1 MIQAL
6 KIRNREVITRLDL
19 MAKTVYKQPASYNQA
34 PKPNITLA
42 RLRTAMA
49 ANDGKHELTNNID
62 YVGRES
68 PDGGADFG
76 RLRNIFRN
84 IICSK
89 TGTQQWYW
97 DTYMAQVP
105 YWGWTGWNNSK
116 GKGKMFLRF
125 IHNSGRGE
133 TRYVSKGRYKK
144 IPDQHS
150 VYNADW
156 TLLIGE
162 QDGLD
167 DWMADR
173 NYNKKPRCVL
183 ELAIPSTNK
192 VAWQEAC
199 DYVNSV

>member
-34 PKPNITLA
+34 PKPDITLA
-42 RLRTAMA
+42 KLRAAMKV
-49 ANDGKHELTNNID
+49 NNGKIETTNNVD
-62 YVGRES
+62 WVDR
-68 PDGGADFG
+68 DGVIGTDLQ
-76 RLRNIFRN
+76 RLRNIFRT
-84 IICSK
+84 IIVTR
-89 TGTQQWYW
+89 TGSSNWYW
-97 DTYMAQVP
+97 DSYMAQVP

-162 QDGLD
+162 QDGID

>member
-1 MIQAL
+1 
-6 KIRNREVITRLDL
+6 
-19 MAKTVYKQPASYNQA
+19 
-34 PKPNITLA
+34 
-42 RLRTAMA
+42 
-49 ANDGKHELTNNID
+49 
-62 YVGRES
+62 
-68 PDGGADFG
+68 
-76 RLRNIFRN
+76 
-84 IICSK
+84 
-89 TGTQQWYW
+89 
-97 DTYMAQVP
+97 
-105 YWGWTGWNNSK
+105 
-116 GKGKMFLRF
+116 MFLRF

-162 QDGLD
+162 QDGID

>member
-42 RLRTAMA
+42 KLRTAMA
-49 ANDGKHELTNNID
+49 ANDGKMEITNNID

-68 PDGGADFG
+68 VDGKTDLG

-89 TGTQQWYW
+89 TGSQKWYW

-105 YWGWTGWNNSK
+105 YWGWTGWQNSK
-116 GKGKMFLRF
+116 GKGKLFLRF

-150 VYNADW
+150 NYNADW

-162 QDGLD
+162 QDGID

-173 NYNKKPRCVL
+173 NYNKKPRCVI

-192 VAWQEAC
+192 VAWEEAC
-199 DYVNSV
+199 EFVNSV

>member
-19 MAKTVYKQPASYNQA
+19 MARTVYKQPASYNQA
-34 PKPNITLA
+34 PKPDITLA
-42 RLRTAMA
+42 KLRAAMKT
-49 ANDGKHELTNNID
+49 NDGKIETTNNVD
-62 YVGRES
+62 WVDR
-68 PDGGADFG
+68 DGVIGTDLQ
-76 RLRNIFRN
+76 RLRNIFRT
-84 IICSK
+84 IIVTR
-89 TGTQQWYW
+89 TGSSNWYW
-97 DTYMAQVP
+97 DSYMAQVP
-105 YWGWTGWNNSK
+105 YWGWTGWHNNK
-116 GKGKMFLRF
+116 GKGKLFLRF

-150 VYNADW
+150 VYNSDW

-162 QDGLD
+162 QDGID

-192 VAWQEAC
+192 KAWEEAC
-199 DYVNSV
+199 AFVNSVH